1 MPINPKYVNVSIV
14 VVVVGSSVVII
25 IFSTLGSIDREG

>member
-1 MPINPKYVNVSIV
+1 MPINPKSVNVSIV
-14 VVVVGSSVVII
+14 VVVVGSVVII